1 MLWDYINKKPPLLQ
15 VGEYITKLDEIEYS
29 AQITSYDYKK
39 DELTFKVSQEE
50 FIEERNEAASH

>member
-1 MLWDYINKKPPLLQ
+1 M
-15 VGEYITKLDEIEYS
+15 GEYITKLDEIEYS